1 MVAEPVEEEKKS
13 EKKRKLDESAVSLNA
28 TAGADSI
35 AETPKKKKK
44 KKDKK
49 NSA

>member
-1 MVAEPVEEEKKS
+1 MS

-28 TAGADSI
+28 PTGDESV
-35 AETPKKKKK
+35 AETPKKRKK